1 MSTSNRSYPGQLCG
15 RGYPA
20 PESLVRLI
28 QRQLKTRGYGSLKIN
43 GQFDRATESSVR
55 LFQAQH
61 VDRLGKPLRPD
72 GIVGPLTWAS
82 LFIASKRP
90 AVARAGG
97 LSGLALGIASTQVG
111 VLEKPPGSNKGPE
124 VNQYLQSVGIG
135 PGVADPAHRYWC
147 AAFVYWCFI
156 GAAESSGIVN
166 PVICT
171 PGVLKHWRAARK
183 VVGRTITKAEILGD
197 PSLVR
202 PGMIFIHDYG
212 KGLGHTGLVERVDSS
227 GRLITVEGNIN
238 PEADSRNGIGVFR
251 TDRRTIMDDKLIGM
265 IRY

>member
-1 MSTSNRSYPGQLCG
+1 MKSSNHSYPGQVCG
-15 RGYPA
+15 RRYPA
-20 PESLVRLI
+20 PASLVRLI
-28 QRQLKTRGYGSLKIN
+28 QRQLKARGYGSLKIN
-43 GQFDRATESSVR
+43 GQFDWATESSVR

-72 GIVGPLTWAS
+72 GIVGPLTWSS
-82 LFIASKRP
+82 LFLASRRP
-90 AVARAGG
+90 AVSRAGG

-135 PGVADPAHRYWC
+135 PGVTDPANRYWC
-147 AAFVYWCFI
+147 AAFVYWCFN
-156 GAAESSGIVN
+156 GAAESLGIVT
-166 PVICT
+166 PVTRT
-171 PGVLKHWRAARK
+171 PGVLKHWRAAKK
-183 VVGRTITKAEILGD
+183 VEGRTIAKAEILKD
-197 PSLVR
+197 PGLVR

-212 KGLGHTGLVERVDSS
+212 SGLGHTGLVERVDAS

-238 PEADSRNGIGVFR
+238 RAASSRNGIGVFR
-251 TDRRTIMDDKLIGM
+251 TDRRTIMDEKFIGM